1 MNLSVLPTNHNISLE
16 IMPDLLYHKK
26 TGMIFVLYLRLRKV
40 SDVQWKK
47 KMKSLSPQN

>member
-26 TGMIFVLYLRLRKV
+26 TGMIFCVIFTITKGE
-40 SDVQWKK
+40 
-47 KMKSLSPQN
+47 